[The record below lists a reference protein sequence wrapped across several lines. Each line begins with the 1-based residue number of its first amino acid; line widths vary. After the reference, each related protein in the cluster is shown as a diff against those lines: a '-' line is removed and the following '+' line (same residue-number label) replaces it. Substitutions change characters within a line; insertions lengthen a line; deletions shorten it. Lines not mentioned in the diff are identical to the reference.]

1 MRLESVSL
9 YNKDGMKYD
18 KSLNKILLSSLV
30 CTVFVSYPNLLF
42 LSWDWDSVPTE
53 EHGSYIDNMM
63 IRFLLFWVFSTA
75 ILWYNQ
81 RWVKDTRLVGRI
93 LPNVALTVATYAL
106 YKGITALIC
115 TGFDGR
121 PIILTFQFFVMGMMG
136 LLLGYAN
143 YLSLV
148 HRKKD
153 EELQQLKIE
162 SLQSRCTALTNQ
174 INPHF
179 FFNSLGGISSLVR
192 KKDDRL
198 TLDYIDH
205 LSDIFRYILHSE
217 RKGLVTLEEEL
228 DFARS
233 FCEVMEVRY
242 AGKLDVSIDVPEDC
256 LKFQIPVLALLPLI
270 ENVTVHNII
279 DSEHRMRIDIQV
291 NDAKELTVVN
301 PVYPKQ
307 YKPDTHGTGLS
318 NLEKRFMLLMNQ
330 HIRVEPTEKEFK
342 VILPL
347 A

>member
-1 MRLESVSL
+1 
-9 YNKDGMKYD
+9 MKYD
-18 KSLNKILLSSLV
+18 KSLNKILLASLV

-42 LSWDWDSVPTE
+42 LSLDLNCVPA
-53 EHGSYIDNMM
+53 GGLSCYIDNTL
-63 IRFLLFWVFSTA
+63 IRFLLFWVLSA
-75 ILWYNQ
+75 GMLWANQ
-81 RWVKDTRLVGRI
+81 RWLKDTRLVGRI
-93 LPNVALTVATYAL
+93 LPNVALTVAAFAI
-106 YKGITALIC
+106 YKGITTLIC

-121 PIILTFQFFVMGMMG
+121 PIILTFQFFVMGMMV
-136 LLLGYAN
+136 LLLGFAN
-143 YLSLV
+143 YLSMV
-148 HRKKD
+148 HQKKD

-205 LSDIFRYILHSE
+205 LSDIFRYILQSE
-217 RKGLVTLEEEL
+217 HKGVVTLEEEL
-228 DFARS
+228 EFARS
-233 FCEVMEVRY
+233 FCDVMEVRY
-242 AGKLDVSIDVPEDC
+242 AAEC
-256 LKFQIPVLALLPLI
+256 LSLQIPVLALLPLI
-270 ENVTVHNII
+270 ENVTVHNMI
-279 DSEHRMRIDIQV
+279 DSEHRMRIDIKM
-291 NDAKELTVVN
+291 NGAKELTFVN

-330 HIRVEPTEKEFK
+330 QVRVEPTEKEFK

>member
-1 MRLESVSL
+1 
-9 YNKDGMKYD
+9 MKYD
-18 KSLNKILLSSLV
+18 KSLNKILLASLV

-42 LSWDWDSVPTE
+42 LSWDWDCVPAGE
-53 EHGSYIDNMM
+53 RGCYIDNML
-63 IRFLLFWVFSTA
+63 IRFMLFWVFSA
-75 ILWYNQ
+75 GMLWYNQ
-81 RWVKDTRLVGRI
+81 RWLKDTRLVGRI
-93 LPNVALTVATYAL
+93 LPNVALTVAAFAL

-136 LLLGYAN
+136 LLLGFAN

-148 HRKKD
+148 HQKKD

-205 LSDIFRYILHSE
+205 LSDIFRYILQSE
-217 RKGLVTLEEEL
+217 RKGLVMLEEEL

-256 LKFQIPVLALLPLI
+256 LNLQIPVLALLPLI
-270 ENVTVHNII
+270 ENVTVHNMI
-279 DSEHRMRIDIQV
+279 DSEHRMRIDIKM
-291 NDAKELTVVN
+291 NSAKELTVVN
-301 PVYPKQ
+301 PIHLKQ
-307 YKPDTHGTGLS
+307 YRPDTHGTGLS

-330 HIRVEPTEKEFK
+330 QIRVEPTEKEFK